1 MKRRA
6 VMFTEQTPFGELSM
20 RMKDLVVRLEHTLRF
35 KIKVVERTG
44 VTILNQ
50 CSQASSWEGVKCG
63 REGHITCNQG
73 LEDLPKCTRSNVV
86 YENICNSCI
95 PDAAKKGHL
104 PDQDCTA
111 PPSLYVGETSRS
123 IQERGAARRKEDTS
137 HMRRHQILEHGGEEP
152 RFLFQ
157 VVNYHTT
164 ALARQIKEAV
174 CIRRRGGA
182 ARTLNS

>member
-1 MKRRA
+1 M
-6 VMFTEQTPFGELSM
+6 
-20 RMKDLVVRLEHTLRF
+20 EHTLRF

-95 PDAAKKGHL
+95 PDAAKMGHL

-123 IQERGAARRKEDTS
+123 IQERGQKHWGAARRKEDTS
-137 HMRRHQILEHGGEEP
+137 HMRRTQVLISGGQLPHHRPSQADKRGCLHQEE
-152 RFLFQ
+152 RSKNIELM
-157 VVNYHTT
+157 
-164 ALARQIKEAV
+164 
-174 CIRRRGGA
+174 RRVQLLPYPKVGHRGGG
-182 ARTLNS
+182 

>member
-1 MKRRA
+1 MAEKVTLLATRDWRTYLSVLGPMLFMKTFATVVFLTPPRR
-6 VMFTEQTPFGELSM
+6 
-20 RMKDLVVRLEHTLRF
+20 D
-35 KIKVVERTG
+35 I
-44 VTILNQ
+44 
-50 CSQASSWEGVKCG
+50 
-63 REGHITCNQG
+63 
-73 LEDLPKCTRSNVV
+73 
-86 YENICNSCI
+86 Y
-95 PDAAKKGHL
+95 L

-123 IQERGAARRKEDTS
+123 IQERGQKHWGAARRKEDTS

>member
-86 YENICNSCI
+86 YENINQIES
-95 PDAAKKGHL
+95 AQKGNNFS
-104 PDQDCTA
+104 QA
-111 PPSLYVGETSRS
+111 GSVGTSRGD
-123 IQERGAARRKEDTS
+123 IFK
-137 HMRRHQILEHGGEEP
+137 
-152 RFLFQ
+152 
-157 VVNYHTT
+157 Y
-164 ALARQIKEAV
+164 
-174 CIRRRGGA
+174 
-182 ARTLNS
+182 